1 MTVPAPVDTAS
12 ASVPRNSITVSAWT
26 LVSRV
31 TGFARVAVIAAVL
44 GPTYFGNTFQAIN
57 QLPNLIFYG
66 LLMGSLFSSLL
77 VPSLVHHVDA
87 RDRDGLERVAG
98 AFLGLVTTAFV
109 AVAVFGAVTGPLLLR
124 LFVVGVQ
131 DPSIAAA
138 QREVGWLLLVMVL
151 PQVLLYGLAC
161 TAAAV
166 MNAHR
171 RFALASAAPALEN
184 LGMIATLGASAWL
197 FGTGTA
203 VERVPPGQ
211 LLLLGI
217 GSTAAVAVHAG
228 AQWLGAWRL
237 GVRLLPRAGWR
248 DPEVRRLIQRLL
260 PSLGYGWLNMLR
272 WFAVL
277 VAANR
282 VPGGVVAFQLALN
295 FYYLP
300 VVLGAQPVALALL
313 PELSRLFQRHDLRR
327 FRDELT
333 RGFALASFLITPAAV
348 AYLVLAVPLAR
359 IAAFGEMATASG
371 VTLLAVG
378 LASLAPGVVGESQF
392 LVELQGA
399 YARHDARSPVR
410 SMALCASLTLAG
422 TVVGLAVPAGAG
434 VLLVLG
440 LAYSA
445 GSLAGGAD
453 LWRRVQRR
461 LPPSSERATPAVL
474 RALAGSALMA
484 GPAYLAAAAAASWAQ
499 GRLGTVVQLAVAGV
513 VGAGLYLAVQRL
525 WRSPELGSL
534 IGAMRARAGPIL
546 Q

>member
-1 MTVPAPVDTAS
+1 MRVPAAVDAAS
-12 ASVPRNSITVSAWT
+12 ASVPRNSITVLVWT

-44 GPTYFGNTFQAIN
+44 GPTFFGNTFQAIN

-77 VPSLVHHVDA
+77 VPSLVRQVDA

-98 AFLGLVTTAFV
+98 AFLGLVTVAFV
-109 AVAVFGAVTGPLLLR
+109 VVAALGAAAGPLLLR
-124 LFVVGVQ
+124 VFAIGVE
-131 DPSIAAA
+131 DPSVASA
-138 QREVGWLLLVMVL
+138 QRRVGWLLLLMVL

-161 TAAAV
+161 TGAAV
-166 MNAHR
+166 MNAHG

-197 FGTGTA
+197 FGTAPA
-203 VERVPPGQ
+203 VERVPPDQ

-217 GSTAAVAVHAG
+217 GSTAAVAVHAA

-237 GVRLLPRAGWR
+237 GVRLVPRAGWR

-295 FYYLP
+295 FFYLP

-313 PELSRLFQRHDLRR
+313 PELSRRFQRHDLRR

-333 RGFALASFLITPAAV
+333 RGVALASFLTIPAAV
-348 AYLVLAVPLAR
+348 AYLILAVPLAR
-359 IAAFGEMATASG
+359 IAAFGEMATAAG
-371 VTLLAVG
+371 VTLLALS
-378 LASLAPGVVGESQF
+378 LAALAPGVVGESRF
-392 LVELQGA
+392 LVELQGS
-399 YARHDARSPVR
+399 YACHDARSPVR
-410 SMALCASLTLAG
+410 SMALCASLALAG
-422 TVVGLAVPAGAG
+422 TVAALALPAGAG

-445 GSLAGGAD
+445 GSLAGGAH
-453 LWRRVQRR
+453 LARRVHRM
-461 LPPSSERATPAVL
+461 LPPSSERVTPAIL
-474 RALAGSALMA
+474 RALAASALMA
-484 GPAYLAAAAAASWAQ
+484 GPAYLAAAAAAGWVQ
-499 GRLGTVVQLAVAGV
+499 GRLGTVVQLAVAGG

-534 IGAMRARAGPIL
+534 IGAMRARAGPVV

>member
-26 LVSRV
+26 LVSRI

-98 AFLGLVTTAFV
+98 AFLGLVTLAFV
-109 AVAVFGAVTGPLLLR
+109 AVAVFGAVAGPLLLR

-184 LGMIATLGASAWL
+184 LGTIATLGASAWL

-359 IAAFGEMATASG
+359 IAAFGEMATASA

-474 RALAGSALMA
+474 RALAGSTLMA

>member
-1 MTVPAPVDTAS
+1 MRVPAAVDAAS

-26 LVSRV
+26 LVSRL

-57 QLPNLIFYG
+57 QLPNLIIYG

-77 VPSLVHHVDA
+77 VPSLVRQVDA
-87 RDRDGLERVAG
+87 HDRDGLERVAG
-98 AFLGLVTTAFV
+98 AFLGLVTVAFV
-109 AVAVFGAVTGPLLLR
+109 AVAALGAVTGPLLLGM
-124 LFVVGVQ
+124 FTAGVE
-131 DPSIAAA
+131 DPSVASA
-138 QREVGWLLLVMVL
+138 QRQVGWLLLLMVL

-161 TAAAV
+161 TGAAV
-166 MNAHR
+166 MNANG

-184 LGMIATLGASAWL
+184 LAMIATLGASAWL

-203 VERVPPGQ
+203 VERVPSGQ

-217 GSTAAVAVHAG
+217 GSTVAVAVHAA
-228 AQWLGAWRL
+228 AQWLGAWRV
-237 GVRLLPRAGWR
+237 GVRLVPRAGWR

-260 PSLGYGWLNMLR
+260 PSFGYGWLNMVR

-333 RGFALASFLITPAAV
+333 RGLALASFLTIPAAV
-348 AYLVLAVPLAR
+348 AYLILAVPLAQ
-359 IAAFGEMATASG
+359 IAAFGEMASASG

-378 LASLAPGVVGESQF
+378 LATLAPGVIGESRF
-392 LVELQGA
+392 LVALQGS
-399 YARHDARSPVR
+399 YACHDARSPVR
-410 SMALCASLTLAG
+410 SMALCAALTLAG
-422 TVVGLAVPAGAG
+422 TVAALALPAGTG

-453 LWRRVQRR
+453 LWRRVHRR
-461 LPPSSERATPAVL
+461 LPPSPERATPAIL
-474 RALAGSALMA
+474 RALAASALMA
-484 GPAYLAAAAAASWAQ
+484 GPAYLAAAAAAGWAE
-499 GRLGTVVQLAVAGV
+499 GRLGTLLELTVAGG
-513 VGAGLYLAVQRL
+513 VGAGLYLAVQWL

-534 IGAMRARAGPIL
+534 LGAIRARAGPVV

>member
-1 MTVPAPVDTAS
+1 MTVPAPVDSVS

-98 AFLGLVTTAFV
+98 AFLGLVTLAFA
-109 AVAVFGAVTGPLLLR
+109 AVAVFGAVAGPLLLR

-203 VERVPPGQ
+203 VEQVPPGQ

-313 PELSRLFQRHDLRR
+313 PELSRLFQRDDLRR

-333 RGFALASFLITPAAV
+333 RGFALASFLIIPAAV

-359 IAAFGEMATASG
+359 IAAFGEMAAASG

-378 LASLAPGVVGESQF
+378 LATLAPGVVGESQF

-399 YARHDARSPVR
+399 YACHDARSPVR
-410 SMALCASLTLAG
+410 SMALCASLALAG

-453 LWRRVQRR
+453 LWRRVRRR

-484 GPAYLAAAAAASWAQ
+484 GPSYLAAAAAASGAQ
-499 GRLGTVVQLAVAGV
+499 GRLGTVIQLAVAGA

-534 IGAMRARAGPIL
+534 IGAMRARAGPVL

>member
-98 AFLGLVTTAFV
+98 AFLGLVTLAFV
-109 AVAVFGAVTGPLLLR
+109 AVAVFGAVAGPLLLR

-359 IAAFGEMATASG
+359 IAAFGEMATASA

-474 RALAGSALMA
+474 RALAGSTLMA
-484 GPAYLAAAAAASWAQ
+484 GPAYLAATAAASWAQ

>member
-1 MTVPAPVDTAS
+1 MRVPAAVDAAS
-12 ASVPRNSITVSAWT
+12 ASVPRNSITVLVWT

-44 GPTYFGNTFQAIN
+44 GPTFFGNTFQAIN

-77 VPSLVHHVDA
+77 VPSLVRQVDA

-98 AFLGLVTTAFV
+98 AFLGLVTVAFV
-109 AVAVFGAVTGPLLLR
+109 VVAALGAAAGPLLLR
-124 LFVVGVQ
+124 VFAIGVE
-131 DPSIAAA
+131 DPSVASA
-138 QREVGWLLLVMVL
+138 QRRVGWLLLLMVL

-161 TAAAV
+161 TGAAV
-166 MNAHR
+166 MNAHG

-197 FGTGTA
+197 FGTAPA
-203 VERVPPGQ
+203 VERVPPDQ

-217 GSTAAVAVHAG
+217 GSTAAVAVHAA

-237 GVRLLPRAGWR
+237 GVRLVPRAGWR

-295 FYYLP
+295 FFYLP

-313 PELSRLFQRHDLRR
+313 PELSRRFQRHDLRR

-333 RGFALASFLITPAAV
+333 RGVALASFLTIPAAV
-348 AYLVLAVPLAR
+348 AYLILAVPLAR
-359 IAAFGEMATASG
+359 IAAFGEMATAAG
-371 VTLLAVG
+371 VTLLALS
-378 LASLAPGVVGESQF
+378 LAALAPGVVGESRF
-392 LVELQGA
+392 LVELQGS
-399 YARHDARSPVR
+399 YACHDARSPVR
-410 SMALCASLTLAG
+410 SMALCVSLALAG
-422 TVVGLAVPAGAG
+422 TVAALALPAGAG

-445 GSLAGGAD
+445 GSLAGGAH
-453 LWRRVQRR
+453 LARRVHRM
-461 LPPSSERATPAVL
+461 LPPSSERATPAIL
-474 RALAGSALMA
+474 RALAASALMA
-484 GPAYLAAAAAASWAQ
+484 GPAYLAAAAAAGWAQ
-499 GRLGTVVQLAVAGV
+499 GRLGTVVQLAVAGG

-534 IGAMRARAGPIL
+534 IGAMRARAGPVV

>member
-359 IAAFGEMATASG
+359 IAAFGEMATVSG

-399 YARHDARSPVR
+399 YARHDARSPVG

>member
-1 MTVPAPVDTAS
+1 MTVPAPVDTTS

-98 AFLGLVTTAFV
+98 AFLGLVTLAFV
-109 AVAVFGAVTGPLLLR
+109 AVTVFGAVAGPLLLR

-184 LGMIATLGASAWL
+184 LGIIATLGVSAWL
-197 FGTGTA
+197 FGTGTT

-211 LLLLGI
+211 LLPLGI

-295 FYYLP
+295 FFYLP

-333 RGFALASFLITPAAV
+333 RGFALASFLIIPAAV
-348 AYLVLAVPLAR
+348 AYLILAVPLAR

-378 LASLAPGVVGESQF
+378 LATLAPGVVGESQF

-410 SMALCASLTLAG
+410 SMALCASLAVAG

-453 LWRRVQRR
+453 LWRRVRRR
-461 LPPSSERATPAVL
+461 LPPPSERATPAVL

-499 GRLGTVVQLAVAGV
+499 GRLGTVIQLALGGG
-513 VGAGLYLAVQRL
+513 VGAALYLAVQRL

-534 IGAMRARAGPIL
+534 IEAMRARAGPVL

>member
-98 AFLGLVTTAFV
+98 AFLGLVTLAFV
-109 AVAVFGAVTGPLLLR
+109 AVAVFGAVAGPLLLR

-184 LGMIATLGASAWL
+184 LGTIATLGASAWL

-359 IAAFGEMATASG
+359 IAAFGEMATASA

-474 RALAGSALMA
+474 RALAGSTLMA